1 MSLSPHLRLLPWI
14 AVGLVVLLVGLHSLR
29 GGSGESGASGA
40 PASIAAD
47 DSSGAA
53 GAGGLE
59 IGSADRTLVID
70 VAGAVRQP
78 GVYRLEPGSR
88 VIDAI
93 QRAGG
98 PSHAAMPS
106 AINRAAKL
114 ADGQQVVLP
123 SRVAS
128 GQGPAATTASASA
141 SGGGSAPISLG
152 SATAEQLE
160 QIDGIGPVTAADII
174 EFRDSKGGLSS
185 IDQIDEVSGI
195 GPVTMEALR
204 SSLQP

>member
-1 MSLSPHLRLLPWI
+1 MPLSPRLRLLPWI

-29 GGSGESGASGA
+29 GGSGGDADTGSPRALVSAGSGDAAAS
-40 PASIAAD
+40 D
-47 DSSGAA
+47 
-53 GAGGLE
+53 GLA
-59 IGSADRTLVID
+59 IGSSDRALVID

-78 GVYRLEPGSR
+78 GVYRLQPGSR

-93 QRAGG
+93 RRAGG
-98 PSHAAMPS
+98 PSRGAMPS

-123 SRVAS
+123 SRVA
-128 GQGPAATTASASA
+128 GPGSQATASTASPGA
-141 SGGGSAPISLG
+141 GGAPISLS
-152 SATAEQLE
+152 SATADQLE
-160 QIDGIGPVTAADII
+160 QIEGIGPVTAADII

>member
-1 MSLSPHLRLLPWI
+1 MPLSPRLKLLPWI
-14 AVGLVVLLVGLHSLR
+14 AVGLVVLVVGLHSLR
-29 GGSGESGASGA
+29 GESGGGPDPGSQPALASGGSGDTAASV
-40 PASIAAD
+40 
-47 DSSGAA
+47 
-53 GAGGLE
+53 GLA
-59 IGSADRTLVID
+59 IGSADRALVID

-78 GVYRLEPGSR
+78 GVYRLPPGSR

-93 QRAGG
+93 RQAGG
-98 PSHAAMPS
+98 PSNAAVPS

-123 SRVAS
+123 SRVAAP
-128 GQGPAATTASASA
+128 GTPATASTAVPGA
-141 SGGGSAPISLG
+141 GGAPISLG

>member
-1 MSLSPHLRLLPWI
+1 MPLSPRLRLLPYL

-29 GGSGESGASGA
+29 GDSGGGEASGLPAEPDSGASLEG
-40 PASIAAD
+40 
-47 DSSGAA
+47 SGT
-53 GAGGLE
+53 GGLT
-59 IGSADRTLVID
+59 IGSADRLLVVD

-93 QRAGG
+93 RRAGG
-98 PSHAAMPS
+98 PSRGAMPS

-123 SRVAS
+123 SRVAAPGS
-128 GQGPAATTASASA
+128 PATASAA
-141 SGGGSAPISLG
+141 APGGGGAPISLS

-185 IDQIDEVSGI
+185 VDQIDEVSGI